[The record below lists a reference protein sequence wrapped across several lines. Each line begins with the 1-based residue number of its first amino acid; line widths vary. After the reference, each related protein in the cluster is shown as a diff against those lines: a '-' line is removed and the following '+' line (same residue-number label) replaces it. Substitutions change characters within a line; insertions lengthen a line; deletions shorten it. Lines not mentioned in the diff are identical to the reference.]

1 MPLWVLSKRKIEENR
16 VCYLV
21 VVTVSLFRDRDC
33 LGWALRFACSAENAG
48 IIVDYNRFAI
58 LHLEDRNWANT
69 YADAVS
75 VAFVWIHHNFDHSW
89 GTSVLIDLSVRPMD
103 E

>member
-1 MPLWVLSKRKIEENR
+1 MYDRA
-16 VCYLV
+16 V
-21 VVTVSLFRDRDC
+21 VKPSLFSDRDC
-33 LGWALRFACSAENAG
+33 LSWALRFARSAEDAG
-48 IIVDYNRFAI
+48 IIVDHDRFAV

-75 VAFVWIHHNFDHSW
+75 VAFVWIYYNFDHSW
-89 GTSVLIDLSVRPMD
+89 GTSVLIDLSVRPVH